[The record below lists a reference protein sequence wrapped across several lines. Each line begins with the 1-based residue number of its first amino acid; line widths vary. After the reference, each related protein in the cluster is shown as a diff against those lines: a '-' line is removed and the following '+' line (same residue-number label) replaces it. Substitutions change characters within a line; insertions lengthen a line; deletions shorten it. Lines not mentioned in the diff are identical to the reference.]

1 MIHYAYT
8 DTELNKILKTMTIV
22 VDTRE
27 QVNGHILEYLR
38 SKDVPIK
45 LKKLDTGDY
54 TAMLPK
60 NEELGIMRDIY
71 LNSRVERKASVDEI
85 VGNLGKDER
94 TRFENE
100 LIRAQNMPFTILLE
114 DPEGY
119 KKILNGTY
127 RSKYDPLAL
136 LGSLNTFKARYGF
149 EIVYLDN
156 KFSGN
161 WIYHHF
167 YYQMKNYLKRGA
179 F

>member
-1 MIHYAYT
+1 MIHYHYT

-71 LNSRVERKASVDEI
+71 LNSRVERKASINEV
-85 VGNLGKDER
+85 VGNLLKDGR

-100 LIRAQNMPFTILLE
+100 LIRAQNIPFTLLLE
-114 DPEGY
+114 DADGY
-119 KKILNGTY
+119 RKILNKEY
-127 RSKYDPLAL
+127 RSEYDPLAL

-161 WIYHHF
+161 FIYYHF

>member
-1 MIHYAYT
+1 MIHYHYT
-8 DTELNKILKTMTIV
+8 DTELNKILKTLTIV

-27 QVNGHILEYLR
+27 QVNGHIMDYLR

-54 TAMLPK
+54 GAMIPK
-60 NEELGIMRDIY
+60 NEELGIARDIY

-100 LIRAQNMPFTILLE
+100 LIRSQNIPFTLLLE

-119 KKILNGTY
+119 KKIINGQY

-161 WIYHHF
+161 FIYYHF
-167 YYQMKNYLKRGA
+167 YHQMKNYLKRGA

>member
-1 MIHYAYT
+1 MIHYHYT
-8 DTELNKILKTMTIV
+8 DTELNKILKTLTIV

-27 QVNGHILEYLR
+27 QVNGHIMDYLR

-54 TAMLPK
+54 TAMIPK
-60 NEELGIMRDIY
+60 NEELGIQRDIY

-85 VGNLGKDER
+85 VGNLLKDGR

-100 LIRAQNMPFTILLE
+100 LIRAQNIPFTLLLE
-114 DPEGY
+114 DADGY
-119 KKILNGTY
+119 RKILNQEY
-127 RSKYDPLAL
+127 QSKYDPLAL

-149 EIVYLDN
+149 EIVYLNN

-161 WIYHHF
+161 FIYYHF
-167 YYQMKNYLKRGA
+167 FYQMKNYLKRGA

>member
-1 MIHYAYT
+1 MIRYQYT
-8 DTELNKILKTMTIV
+8 ETELNNILKTMKIV
-22 VDTRE
+22 VDSRE

-45 LKKLDTGDY
+45 LQKVDTGDY
-54 TAMLPK
+54 TAMIPR
-60 NEELGIMRDIY
+60 NEELGILRDIY
-71 LNSRVERKASVDEI
+71 LNSCIERKASIDEL

-100 LIRAQNMPFTILLE
+100 LIRASQHPFTLIVE
-114 DPEGY
+114 DPDGY
-119 KKILNGTY
+119 KKILNGQY
-127 RSKYDPLAL
+127 RSKYNPLAL

-161 WIYHHF
+161 FIYYHF

>member
-1 MIHYAYT
+1 
-8 DTELNKILKTMTIV
+8 MTIV

-60 NEELGIMRDIY
+60 NEELVNMRDIY
-71 LNSRVERKASVDEI
+71 LNSGVEPKASVDEI

-119 KKILNGTY
+119 KK
-127 RSKYDPLAL
+127 
-136 LGSLNTFKARYGF
+136 F
-149 EIVYLDN
+149 
-156 KFSGN
+156 
-161 WIYHHF
+161 
-167 YYQMKNYLKRGA
+167 
-179 F
+179 